1 MYLGR
6 AVQDHPES
14 VRRRSGPVC
23 ARLAAAI
30 ALLALAAA
38 CARNPHPLLHSTA
51 WVRTAAEYD
60 AVAWEAWRLAIE
72 RLDEA
77 LSHPF
82 WTAALEQTGGYQ
94 DLPPAVI
101 VDVDETV
108 LDNSPFQTRMIR
120 AGEEFDPEAWAEW
133 VMEAAAPPVPGA
145 LEFARAAERRGVTIF
160 YVTNRDLPLET
171 ATRSNLEAAGFP
183 LGAGEDRILTRG
195 ERRDWT
201 SDKSSR
207 RATVAR
213 SYRILLLVG
222 DDLND
227 FVSARLS
234 LGQREGLAVRH
245 SDRWGRQWIMLP
257 NPLYGSWEDALY
269 GYQSGL
275 SADEKTRRKA
285 EALD

>member
-1 MYLGR
+1 M
-6 AVQDHPES
+6 
-14 VRRRSGPVC
+14 RRRTIVG
-23 ARLAAAI
+23 AI
-30 ALLALAAA
+30 TLLVAGSA
-38 CARNPHPLLHSTA
+38 CARNPHPLIHSTT
-51 WVRTAAEYD
+51 WVRTSVEYD
-60 AVAWEAWRLAIE
+60 AITREAWRLAIE

-77 LSHPF
+77 LAHPF
-82 WTAALEQTGGYQ
+82 WTAALEQTGGYH

-120 AGEEFDPEAWAEW
+120 AGEEFDAEAWTEW

-145 LEFARAAERRGVTIF
+145 LEFARAAQRRGVTIF
-160 YVTNRDLPLET
+160 YITNRDMPLEA
-171 ATRSNLEAAGFP
+171 ATRQNLEAAGFP
-183 LGAGEDRILTRG
+183 VDPREDRVLSRG
-195 ERRDWT
+195 ERRDWI

-207 RATVAR
+207 RAVVAR
-213 SYRILLLVG
+213 GYRILLLVG
-222 DDLND
+222 DDFND

-234 LGQREGLAVRH
+234 VDQRESLATRH

-275 SADEKTRRKA
+275 SAEEKNRRKA
-285 EALD
+285 AALD